1 MRLRLTQT
9 CSLIVSFL
17 LLFPTLTP
25 ATAAV
30 KAGSLCA
37 KAGVVKTISGKK
49 LVCQQSGK
57 KLVWQVKKRTTTSGS
72 SSSGESSSDSTKPE
86 VVVDNNWYGW
96 NFRITNGVLERKGGP
111 VINWSSD
118 ATRSGQVIDPIR
130 LKAFENMKAYQAS
143 AEIKPVTV
151 NFHFAPNVAE
161 DLVAAFKVFF
171 KQSQDYFSSRIPAG
185 TILDV
190 VIATEK
196 DDNWR
201 LNKYREVL
209 PTANEANGLYDREA
223 SMFAAIKANGVNH
236 SGGGSVSGTSDSKKL
251 IYAGGVCSCFK
262 TENLLM
268 YNVPH
273 EMTHYFQFAVT
284 PGVPKQNFN
293 TIDGKLT
300 EGKIYIPHSLTE
312 GSANTFGSAITVIHV
327 GWYSDQMN
335 WHLGRYKR
343 ESGKDKITDVA
354 EVITLLNKSE
364 SYLPNNDGWGSYQY
378 VVGQLAYEYYVA
390 TYGVKAYLDLFDN
403 VYKLRDFDL
412 AIKES
417 IGITKAEFYEGA
429 APYLLAAFNSVN
441 R

>member
-1 MRLRLTQT
+1 MRINYFRL
-9 CSLIVSFL
+9 SSILISL
-17 LLFPTLTP
+17 LLISAAALTP
-25 ATAAV
+25 ATAAI
-30 KAGSLCA
+30 KAGSICPT
-37 KAGVVKTISGKK
+37 AGMVKTVSGKK
-49 LVCQQSGK
+49 LVCQKSGK
-57 KLVWQVKKRTTTSGS
+57 KLVWELKKTKKPVSA
-72 SSSGESSSDSTKPE
+72 SDSTSPSE

-96 NFRITNGVLERKGGP
+96 NFRINNGVLERKGGP
-111 VINWSSD
+111 VTNWSSE

-130 LKAFENMKAYQAS
+130 LKAFENIKAYQAS

-161 DLVAAFKVFF
+161 DVVAAFKVFF
-171 KQSQDYFSSRIPAG
+171 KQSQDYFSSRIPTG
-185 TILDV
+185 TILEV

-201 LNKYREVL
+201 LNKYLEVL
-209 PTANEANGLYDREA
+209 PSADEANDLFKREA
-223 SMFAAIKANGVNH
+223 GMYQAFRNTGINN

-262 TENLLM
+262 AENLLM

-284 PGVPKQNFN
+284 PGVPKQNFR

-312 GSANTFGSAITVIHV
+312 GSANTFGSAITVNHV

-343 ESGKDKITDVA
+343 ESGKDRLVDVA

-364 SYLPNNDGWGSYQY
+364 SYLPNDDSWGSCQMPI
-378 VVGQLAYEYYVA
+378 GQLAYEYFVA
-390 TYGVKAYLDLFDN
+390 TYGVKAYLDLFDA
-403 VYKLRDFDL
+403 VYRLRDFDL
-412 AIKES
+412 AIKET
-417 IGITKAEFYEGA
+417 IGITKAEFYQAA
-429 APYLLAAFNSVN
+429 APYVLSAFNAVS